1 MLCSKKVPFYHSVW
15 FVPSLQ
21 LIFFFLDIYF
31 GMGIEMFFYVCV
43 TGTGPGLPASDF
55 PLVLAASW
63 VWCLVASSAWLMQ
76 LKATCLLQASS
87 ILSQYFFVSHKWLGC
102 PVSVTIVENDH
113 FALNYFS
120 LSSDKSVSS
129 SAVKVCYCYIVRDFF
144 KSFSPY
150 HSCWVFIGSVS
161 FLNTSELFPS
171 TDLSVIFHCCSN
183 LPSFLTCP
191 LLEAVLN
198 GLPRAMGKSL
208 DNVDFKEHST
218 GSAWAPLDF
227 DFFWQLSDQTKAS
240 SHRAPSWGVLWFLG
254 INIRSSNVT
263 SKRQPGSGAVCRL
276 GAGSAGAGCSGLHP
290 AGFWITPRT
299 DCSHSGQP
307 VQVFDHPHSKKK
319 KKKCQVFFF
328 YTCPEVLYGLR

>member
-1 MLCSKKVPFYHSVW
+1 MTTLPWIIFLWVLISQYP
-15 FVPSLQ
+15 PLQ
-21 LIFFFLDIYF
+21 LKFVIAILFEIFFN
-31 GMGIEMFFYVCV
+31 
-43 TGTGPGLPASDF
+43 
-55 PLVLAASW
+55 
-63 VWCLVASSAWLMQ
+63 
-76 LKATCLLQASS
+76 
-87 ILSQYFFVSHKWLGC
+87 LSHL
-102 PVSVTIVENDH
+102 TTHVE
-113 FALNYFS
+113 S
-120 LSSDKSVSS
+120 
-129 SAVKVCYCYIVRDFF
+129 
-144 KSFSPY
+144 
-150 HSCWVFIGSVS
+150 FIGSVS